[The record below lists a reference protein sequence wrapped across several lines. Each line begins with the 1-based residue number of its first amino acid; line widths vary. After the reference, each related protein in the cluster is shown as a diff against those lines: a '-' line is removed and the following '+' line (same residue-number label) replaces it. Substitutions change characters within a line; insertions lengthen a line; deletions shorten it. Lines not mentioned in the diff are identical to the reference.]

1 MASPPPGSLRVV
13 LDTNVL
19 ISALHFPDGALAG
32 LWPALN
38 ERARLILSPAIV
50 AELAGKLRDRFGWD
64 EGELQR
70 LLRALVRRAEL
81 VRPSTIPDAVAG
93 DPDDNH
99 IIACAIAGRA
109 DLIVSGDRDLLR
121 LKTYAGIPIVRPM
134 DFVRM
139 VGGGP

>member
-32 LWPALN
+32 LWPALH

-50 AELAGKLRDRFGWD
+50 AELAEKLRDRFGWD

-70 LLRALVRRAEL
+70 LLRALVRRAEV
-81 VRPSTIPDAVAG
+81 VRPSAIPEAVAG

-99 IIACAIAGRA
+99 IIACALAGRA

-139 VGGGP
+139 VGGGA